1 MDNIS
6 ATCIDNNPICAIST
20 PPGVGG
26 IAVARI
32 SGKGAI
38 EIVDK
43 IWKGTSLVNARTHT
57 AHYGEI
63 TDSNGETLDAGV
75 ATVFKAPRSFTG
87 EDTVEISIHGSR
99 YIQSRL
105 INLLVESGCRA
116 AGAGEF
122 TRRAF
127 VNGRLDLASAE
138 AVADMIASESKAAH
152 AIAVRQM
159 KGDYSQR
166 LDTLR
171 NRLTELA
178 ALLELEL
185 DFSEEDVEFASRTAL
200 RDTAIEIQAT
210 LRSLASSFKTG
221 AAIKNGVPVAIVGA
235 PNAGK
240 STLLNTLLAE
250 ERALVSPIKGTT
262 RDTIE
267 ETIDIDGI
275 QFRLIDTAGLRTTSD
290 TIEQLG
296 INRTLDKISN
306 ASIVIWLI
314 DPTQNEETQ
323 LSEIT
328 AKIDPSSTLLKVINK
343 SDILQT
349 PPHTEK
355 DTIHISAKN
364 GDGIETLRHTLV
376 DAVIKGLPG
385 ETDMIVTNARH
396 YESIIAAEK
405 AISAVIENLNA
416 GTPEANASGYSGIMI
431 SGDIIAQDL
440 REAIHHLGAITGAI
454 TTTDILSTVFSR
466 FCIGK

>member
-105 INLLVESGCRA
+105 ITLLVESGCRA

-240 STLLNTLLAE
+240 STLLNT
-250 ERALVSPIKGTT
+250 
-262 RDTIE
+262 
-267 ETIDIDGI
+267 
-275 QFRLIDTAGLRTTSD
+275 Q
-290 TIEQLG
+290 
-296 INRTLDKISN
+296 
-306 ASIVIWLI
+306 
-314 DPTQNEETQ
+314 
-323 LSEIT
+323 
-328 AKIDPSSTLLKVINK
+328 ST
-343 SDILQT
+343 
-349 PPHTEK
+349 
-355 DTIHISAKN
+355 
-364 GDGIETLRHTLV
+364 
-376 DAVIKGLPG
+376 
-385 ETDMIVTNARH
+385 
-396 YESIIAAEK
+396 
-405 AISAVIENLNA
+405 
-416 GTPEANASGYSGIMI
+416 
-431 SGDIIAQDL
+431 
-440 REAIHHLGAITGAI
+440 
-454 TTTDILSTVFSR
+454 
-466 FCIGK
+466 